1 MRLIGF
7 KAHVVPALA
16 VLLCLLVGLPTG
28 VSAQTETSRT
38 LVGGQTIAWTD
49 PWKLNSELTT
59 SGDGFDLLAVE
70 TLLGLVGVGS
80 YGYPI
85 AGSEVRDIA
94 IEAFAGEV
102 GLRQVDRGDYETC
115 RIRWMSPTR
124 MGSHLDCSRW
134 LLSHPMEHCCPSCWL
149 RWTRFRRRWYPRNPR
164 H

>member
-85 AGSEVRDIA
+85 AGREVRDIA
-94 IEAFAGEV
+94 IEAFGGEV
-102 GLRQVDRGDYETC
+102 GVGQVERGDYD
-115 RIRWMSPTR
+115 R
-124 MGSHLDCSRW
+124 GSDSLGVAGGDGFAFGLFTVVVESATGA
-134 LLSHPMEHCCPSCWL
+134 LLSIL
-149 RWTRFRRRWYPRNPR
+149 
-164 H
+164 